1 MFFFLPFT
9 FDQLMRPCSIK
20 VLIYF
25 KLFKLFLATSSD
37 VIAVLIFIYF
47 ILFYFIL
54 FYFILFYF
62 ILFYFILFYFII
74 IFFIIFLIFFYL
86 TIINT
91 RGFSICFINVSII
104 FFFFL
109 SQKNIVGSKKTMFD
123 PKKCFLVYSGL
134 YPL

>member
-62 ILFYFILFYFII
+62 ILFYFIYLFYFIL
-74 IFFIIFLIFFYL
+74 FYFIFLL
-86 TIINT
+86 L
-91 RGFSICFINVSII
+91 
-104 FFFFL
+104 FFF
-109 SQKNIVGSKKTMFD
+109 
-123 PKKCFLVYSGL
+123 
-134 YPL
+134 